1 MSDASSSLWL
11 LRSASSHA
19 GVPVAAGYRTGL
31 HQDLQEGCGL
41 RLGGA
46 LKPSERELA
55 ENSRSRSAILWV
67 LVKGRGVRV
76 ADVEAASYAEMGW
89 GGTRRLRAMC
99 FSNFGALTRVALW
112 SQSRRR

>member
-1 MSDASSSLWL
+1 M
-11 LRSASSHA
+11 R
-19 GVPVAAGYRTGL
+19 VPAAAGYRTGL
-31 HQDLQEGCGL
+31 RQDLQEGCGL

-99 FSNFGALTRVALW
+99 FELWWISSGAVFAEPPALAAW
-112 SQSRRR
+112 PEHKSDASA

>member
-1 MSDASSSLWL
+1 MSDASKDLWR

-19 GVPVAAGYRTGL
+19 GVPVASGYRTGL
-31 HQDLQEGCGL
+31 RQDLQEGCGL

-89 GGTRRLRAMC
+89 GGTRRPRAIRM
-99 FSNFGALTRVALW
+99 SFGGSQVALC

>member
-1 MSDASSSLWL
+1 MVEIWL
-11 LRSASSHA
+11 TCGWSA
-19 GVPVAAGYRTGL
+19 VVAAGYRTGL
-31 HQDLQEGCGL
+31 RQDLQEGCGL

-89 GGTRRLRAMC
+89 GGTRRLRAIRMS
-99 FSNFGALTRVALW
+99 FDRLLKRRVV
-112 SQSRRR
+112 